1 MIIFGQEVF
10 SSPLFG
16 QIILSVFIAVLL
28 ALALTRRRSES
39 TERKPVRMP
48 VRDFMPERKQPIRV
62 SENPYY
68 SVKQRI
74 EIPQYSENSYYSRK
88 TAESGSASGSA
99 VGSLAAGSAIV
110 ALLWWFIGNV
120 AWDAL
125 KGGF

>member
-16 QIILSVFIAVLL
+16 QIVLSVVFAVLL

-68 SVKQRI
+68 PVKQRQI
-74 EIPQYSENSYYSRK
+74 RYASS
-88 TAESGSASGSA
+88 ESGSVTGSVVVA
-99 VGSLAAGSAIV
+99 IIVGIV
-110 ALLWWFIGNV
+110 SSFLYDW
-120 AWDAL
+120 L

>member
-1 MIIFGQEVF
+1 MEILPGIITWLVIAFVISRGLACIVYG
-10 SSPLFG
+10 LFG
-16 QIILSVFIAVLL
+16 NRNRNQNPEPEFSHTSTSSVTIQ
-28 ALALTRRRSES
+28 
-39 TERKPVRMP
+39 
-48 VRDFMPERKQPIRV
+48 QP
-62 SENPYY
+62 
-68 SVKQRI
+68 VKQRI
-74 EIPQYSENSYYSRK
+74 EIPHTSNPYYSRK

>member
-16 QIILSVFIAVLL
+16 QIVLSVFIAVLL

-74 EIPQYSENSYYSRK
+74 EIPHTSNPYYSRK

-99 VGSLAAGSAIV
+99 VGSLAAGSAVIV